1 MSAAQAAACGVGRGR
16 LASLVRS
23 GRVERLVRGL
33 YRWSGAGVSEHHS
46 LALAARSVPGGVVC
60 LLSALEFHGLTTQL
74 PHEVWLAV
82 SRERGGLPRRRVVPM
97 RVFVYSGA
105 CYSLGIERH
114 RIEGVTVRV
123 YSAAKTVADCF
134 KHRSKVG
141 LEVAVEALR
150 EGWRERRFTMDE
162 LWRCAETCRVANVM
176 RPYLEAVV

>member
-1 MSAAQAAACGVGRGR
+1 
-16 LASLVRS
+16 
-23 GRVERLVRGL
+23 
-33 YRWSGAGVSEHHS
+33 
-46 LALAARSVPGGVVC
+46 
-60 LLSALEFHGLTTQL
+60 
-74 PHEVWLAV
+74 
-82 SRERGGLPRRRVVPM
+82 VVPM

-150 EGWRERRFTMDE
+150 DGWRDRRFTMDE